1 MLYSRY
7 HVQSLHALP
16 TTLTPKNS
24 PHFLCIYPPFYLQY
38 QGRIMPLKDDFLCCS
53 TCLSLYFWF
62 PLYYPHLFPYPP
74 PPQHPYCE
82 IWANEVNGPLK
93 EPETSITMTT
103 GDSSITKWKTYAPD
117 IFTAVPAAERNLGMG
132 NTPPPPPPPPGD
144 LGITLFWLVYD
155 PQGPCIYKVEA
166 VVLILELA
174 LL

>member
-1 MLYSRY
+1 
-7 HVQSLHALP
+7 
-16 TTLTPKNS
+16 
-24 PHFLCIYPPFYLQY
+24 
-38 QGRIMPLKDDFLCCS
+38 MPLKDDLIPLLFHMFIPLFIS
-53 TCLSLYFWF
+53 DSPYITHTFF
-62 PLYYPHLFPYPP
+62 PT
-74 PPQHPYCE
+74 HPTPNIQTVVFFE

-132 NTPPPPPPPPGD
+132 EHPPSPGD